1 MEQVAAATD
10 RKAEYIR
17 NRALDDEFYAKLLAD
32 FLVKYGHATRS
43 DIDRLLKPKLSDALT
58 DWQRH
63 DKFSN
68 ILSKLRRRGA
78 ILNTGSDAAPR
89 WQLAEKDER
98 KSGKHEGFAERM
110 AKIPI

>member
-10 RKAEYIR
+10 GKAEYIR
-17 NRALDDEFYAKLLAD
+17 NRALDDAFYAKLLTD

-58 DWQRH
+58 DRQRYN
-63 DKFSN
+63 KISN
-68 ILSKLRRRGA
+68 LQSKLRRRGA